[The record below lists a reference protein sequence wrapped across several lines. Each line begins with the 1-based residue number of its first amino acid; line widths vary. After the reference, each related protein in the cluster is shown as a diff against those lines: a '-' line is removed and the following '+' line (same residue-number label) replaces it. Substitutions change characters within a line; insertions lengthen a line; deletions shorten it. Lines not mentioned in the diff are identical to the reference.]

1 MQLGSCIEP
10 LTTVS
15 YRQPRDNTILPEDEE
30 YERAEKAIL
39 DAITNVEKKVQTAIE
54 AEVDTLFLGYEGHS
68 AVKADVAAKA
78 RKAVQGGVSVAKR
91 SVDDH
96 AERHAYPFEKDHPF
110 PYAHPLLNAKQ
121 DPSHHRERR
130 ILHAVESAEK
140 AVLSAIQS
148 EVETLFPPTEHHDKD
163 PKVHAKI
170 SSGVQQASAKVKDM
184 QDHRRD
190 WLDRASA
197 RIDDYMSQEYFLE

>member
-1 MQLGSCIEP
+1 MEP

-15 YRQPRDNTILPEDEE
+15 HRQPRDNTILAEDKE

-54 AEVDTLFLGYEGHS
+54 AEVDTLFHGFEGHAAS
-68 AVKADVAAKA
+68 VKADVTAKA
-78 RKAVQGGVSVAKR
+78 RKAVQGGVSTAKR

-96 AERHAYPFEKDHPF
+96 AERHAYPFENDHPF
-110 PYAHPLLNAKQ
+110 PYAHPLLNAKR
-121 DPSHHRERR
+121 DPTHYRERR

-140 AVLSAIQS
+140 AVLSAIQI
-148 EVETLFPPTEHHDKD
+148 EVETLFPPTEHQDKD
-163 PKVHAKI
+163 PKVRATV

-190 WLDRASA
+190 WLDGASA
-197 RIDDYMSQEYFLE
+197 RVEDYMSQEYFLE

>member
-1 MQLGSCIEP
+1 M
-10 LTTVS
+10 
-15 YRQPRDNTILPEDEE
+15 E

-54 AEVDTLFLGYEGHS
+54 AEVDTLFHGSEGHAAS
-68 AVKADVAAKA
+68 IKADVTTKA
-78 RKAVQGGVSVAKR
+78 RKAVQGGVSIAKR

-96 AERHAYPFEKDHPF
+96 TERHAYPFEKDHPF
-110 PYAHPLLNAKQ
+110 PYAHPLLHANR
-121 DPSHHRERR
+121 DPTHHRERR

-140 AVLSAIQS
+140 AVLSAIQT
-148 EVETLFPPTEHHDKD
+148 EVETLFPPTEHHGKD
-163 PKVHAKI
+163 TKVQAKI
-170 SSGVQQASAKVKDM
+170 SSGVKRASETVREM

-197 RIDDYMSQEYFLE
+197 SIEEYMSQENFLE